1 MILKLL
7 LQLVGLQIDTL
18 FLPNYCNLVYDWLFE
33 SRLEKDLALTRAK
46 LSKISLTNNYYHLF
60 EKIFKKIVAKC
71 NFLPC
76 LNVYKDMRPADSIR

>member
-1 MILKLL
+1 MNNLKFYRI
-7 LQLVGLQIDTL
+7 ID
-18 FLPNYCNLVYDWLFE
+18 NLVYDWLFE